1 MTGKRSRAAGPTPGS
16 PADQASE
23 ADPHE
28 VARSIV
34 LRQLT
39 MAPRSRKQLAEK
51 LAERDVPAD
60 VATAVLDRFE
70 EVQLID
76 DAEFARMWVRS
87 RSQTRALARG
97 ALKRELADKGIDG
110 DMADQALNQL
120 TPEDELESARELIRR
135 KIRPDWNL
143 GDRLVRDKHV
153 RRLVAM
159 LARKGYPPSMAFRVV
174 NEELD
179 VPQGTW
185 D

>member
-1 MTGKRSRAAGPTPGS
+1 
-16 PADQASE
+16 
-23 ADPHE
+23 
-28 VARSIV
+28 
-34 LRQLT
+34 

-60 VATAVLDRFE
+60 VAAAVLDRFE

-76 DAEFARMWVRS
+76 DLEFARMWVRS
-87 RSQTRALARG
+87 RYQSRALARG
-97 ALKRELADKGIDG
+97 ALKRELADKGING
-110 DMADQALNQL
+110 EIAEEALDQL
-120 TPEDELESARELIRR
+120 TSEDELNSARDLIRR
-135 KIRPDWNL
+135 KIRPDWDL
-143 GDRLVRDKHV
+143 DDRLVRDKHV

-179 VPQGTW
+179 APQELW

>member
-1 MTGKRSRAAGPTPGS
+1 VTGKRSRAAEPTPGS
-16 PADQASE
+16 PADQTSE

-87 RSQTRALARG
+87 RSQTRALARA
-97 ALKRELADKGIDG
+97 ALKRELSDKGIDG
-110 DMADQALNQL
+110 EIAEEALDQL
-120 TPEDELESARELIRR
+120 TPEDELDSARELIRR

-159 LARKGYPPSMAFRVV
+159 LARKGYPSSMAYRVV

-179 VPQGTW
+179 APQEPW

>member
-1 MTGKRSRAAGPTPGS
+1 
-16 PADQASE
+16 
-23 ADPHE
+23 
-28 VARSIV
+28 
-34 LRQLT
+34 

-60 VATAVLDRFE
+60 VAAAVLDRFE

-76 DAEFARMWVRS
+76 DLEFARMWVRS
-87 RSQTRALARG
+87 RSQSRALARG
-97 ALKRELADKGIDG
+97 ALKRELADKGING
-110 DMADQALNQL
+110 EIAEEALDQL
-120 TPEDELESARELIRR
+120 TSEDELNSARDLIRR
-135 KIRPDWNL
+135 KIRPDWDL
-143 GDRLVRDKHV
+143 DDRLVRDKHV

-179 VPQGTW
+179 APQELW

>member
-1 MTGKRSRAAGPTPGS
+1 
-16 PADQASE
+16 
-23 ADPHE
+23 
-28 VARSIV
+28 
-34 LRQLT
+34 

-60 VATAVLDRFE
+60 VAAAVLDRFE

-87 RSQTRALARG
+87 RSQSRALARG
-97 ALKRELADKGIDG
+97 ALKRELADKGING
-110 DMADQALNQL
+110 EIAEEALDQL
-120 TPEDELESARELIRR
+120 TSEDELNSARDLIRR
-135 KIRPDWNL
+135 KIRPDWDL
-143 GDRLVRDKHV
+143 DDRLVRDKHV

-159 LARKGYPPSMAFRVV
+159 LARKGYPPPMAFRVV

-179 VPQGTW
+179 APQELW